1 MGIAQQSMQ
10 GLATTALAAGAAIGK
25 ISSDID
31 KANVAKAEEADS
43 LQDQYLKNK
52 EGILEQENILND
64 PEKLKVAG
72 SKPGRGPNV
81 MNKETGQMETTGRT
95 MNDIEAAKKALQS
108 AEEKKLALSQRNE
121 RIATR
126 FQKLTR
132 TPIIGGKK

>member
-10 GLATTALAAGAAIGK
+10 GLAGTVLAAGAAVGK
-25 ISSDID
+25 IGADID

-52 EGILEQENILND
+52 EGILAQENILND

-81 MNKETGQMETTGRT
+81 MNEKTGQMETTGRT

-121 RIATR
+121 RIAIR
-126 FQKLTR
+126 FQKLTK
-132 TPIIGGKK
+132 TPIIGGNK